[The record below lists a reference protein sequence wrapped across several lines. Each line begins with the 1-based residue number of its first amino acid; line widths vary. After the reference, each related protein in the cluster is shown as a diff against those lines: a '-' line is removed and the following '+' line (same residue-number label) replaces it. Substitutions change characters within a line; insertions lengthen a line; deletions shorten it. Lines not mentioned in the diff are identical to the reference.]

1 MEQGQ
6 PAKAP
11 EQVAISVQAEAE
23 WVARLRQDRAETA
36 YV

>member
-6 PAKAP
+6 PAKNP
-11 EQVAISVQAEAE
+11 KQVALVAQVEAE
-23 WVARLRQDRAETA
+23 WVVSLRQDQAETA